1 VTDSFC
7 KLRSDLLLDEGLFAS
22 NNVRSV
28 YLYFSKIVIQYAIK
42 TSMRRTAMRRLVFL
56 FSLACLMSAST
67 LTQAQIQKPKLTL
80 DEFFNSVSFDAVKL
94 SPDGNSVVIAT
105 EKADWDQQIF
115 RKDLWLYRTSNGIL
129 TQLTQSGHDGS
140 PQWSPD
146 GQWIAFLS
154 ERKAGDTKDPDAG
167 DAKKREGNRDHD
179 ASHKNKDNA
188 KDKDKDDSQL
198 FLISP
203 NGGEA
208 FAITS
213 GEEEVHAFAWS
224 EDSKAIYFATRQPW
238 TKQQNDDHK
247 KDWKDVIRY
256 RGDERGDMIFRF
268 ALEAVLARHAA
279 LGSKEIPDAE
289 KDSGTTPGAVGIAH
303 TPLRVDQITMSPN
316 GQRLAFVTS
325 SVSERQEKVE
335 DIDIYIVN
343 LASNGSEAAPTRV
356 THNEAVELNAEWA
369 PDNRHLLFQVNLG
382 SLERK
387 YDDPQP
393 RLYWID
399 ADDASDKKEPQ
410 RWFADFPGEV
420 VHYAKLTDGSML
432 CACRLGTEVV
442 FVSQANPKAA
452 LVKHEGLPGTYETPA
467 AARQGSRIAFAY
479 STIVNP
485 TEIYIADG
493 PNKLAQARPI
503 TEFNKLF
510 TERELPQA
518 KPYHWTSDDGTP
530 VEGMLM
536 YPPGKFEAKN
546 LPVFVL
552 IHGGPQDADGNHF
565 EADWY
570 QWDRLAATAGWLV
583 FEPNYRGSTGYGDR
597 FALQIVPEM
606 VSRPGKDILTGVDAL
621 VKDGIANSNQLAVG
635 GYSYGGYMTNWLITQ
650 TTRFKAAVTGAGAV
664 EHVANWG
671 NDDTTFDDAYF
682 LGGLPWEAP
691 DRYRSEG
698 AIYQINKVRTP
709 THMVAGADDIRVA
722 VLEDYLLDRALHELN
737 VPSDL
742 LIFPGE
748 GHSLDKNPW
757 HGKIK
762 VREELKW
769 LEKYGGVTGE
779 N

>member
-1 VTDSFC
+1 
-7 KLRSDLLLDEGLFAS
+7 L
-22 NNVRSV
+22 
-28 YLYFSKIVIQYAIK
+28 I
-42 TSMRRTAMRRLVFL
+42 
-56 FSLACLMSAST
+56 SASVFT
-67 LTQAQIQKPKLTL
+67 HSIFAQNQPAKPKLTL
-80 DEFFNSVSFDAVKL
+80 DEFFNSVGFDAVRV

-105 EKADWDQQIF
+105 EKADWEQQIF
-115 RKDLWLYRTSNGIL
+115 RKELWLYRTAASSL
-129 TQLTQSGHDGS
+129 TQLTQSGHDSS

-154 ERKAGDTKDPDAG
+154 ERKAGDAKDADAG
-167 DAKKREGNRDHD
+167 DGKE
-179 ASHKNKDNA
+179 KDGSD
-188 KDKDKDDSQL
+188 KDKDKDVAQL

-224 EDSKAIYFATRQPW
+224 SDSKAIVFATRQPW
-238 TKQQNDDHK
+238 IKQQNDDHK

-256 RGDERGDMIFRF
+256 RGDERGDVIFRLNLGE
-268 ALEAVLARHAA
+268 ALSRHAA
-279 LGSKEIPDAE
+279 LGSKELPDEE
-289 KDSGTTPGAVGIAH
+289 KDSGATPGAIAISH
-303 TPLRVDQITMSPN
+303 TPLRVDQIAISRD
-316 GQRLAFVTS
+316 GQRLAFVTGP
-325 SVSERQEKVE
+325 VSERQEKVE
-335 DIDIYIVN
+335 EIELYLVN
-343 LASNGSEAAPTRV
+343 LADDKSKEGAAEAAPIRL
-356 THNEAVELNAEWA
+356 THNEAVELNLEWA
-369 PDNRHLLFQVNLG
+369 PDNRHLFFQINLG

-387 YDDPQP
+387 YEDPQP

-399 ADDASDKKEPQ
+399 TGDTSGNTSDKREVQ
-410 RWFADFPGEV
+410 RWFADYPGEV
-420 VHYAKLTDGSML
+420 VRYTPLPDGSVV
-432 CACRLGTEVV
+432 CACRIGTEVHL
-442 FVSQANPKAA
+442 VSQANPKAA
-452 LVKHEGLPGTYETPA
+452 IVKREGWAGTYETPSA
-467 AARQGSRIAFAY
+467 ALQSQSQGSRIAFAY
-479 STIVNP
+479 SATERP
-485 TEIYIADG
+485 TEVYLADG
-493 PNKLAQARPI
+493 LDKLAQARPI
-503 TEFNKLF
+503 TSFNKLF
-510 TERELPQA
+510 TERDLPKA
-518 KPYHWTSDDGTP
+518 KPYRWTSDDGTS

-546 LPVFVL
+546 LPLFVF

-583 FEPNYRGSTGYGDR
+583 FEPNYRGSTGYGDK
-597 FALQIVPEM
+597 FALQIVPEI

-621 VKDGIANSNQLAVG
+621 VKDGIADPNQLAVG

-671 NDDTTFDDAYF
+671 NDDTVFDDAYY
-682 LGGLPWEAP
+682 LGGLPWETP

-722 VLEDYLLDRALHELN
+722 VLEDYMLDRALHELN

-748 GHSLDKNPW
+748 GHELAKNPW

-769 LEKYGGVTGE
+769 LAKYGGVTGT

>member
-1 VTDSFC
+1 MRQPCARPSI
-7 KLRSDLLLDEGLFAS
+7 LLAFLLPTLCVSICAS
-22 NNVRSV
+22 A
-28 YLYFSKIVIQYAIK
+28 Q
-42 TSMRRTAMRRLVFL
+42 TA
-56 FSLACLMSAST
+56 
-67 LTQAQIQKPKLTL
+67 KPKLSL
-80 DEFFNSVSFDAVKL
+80 DEFFNSVSFDSVKL
-94 SPDGNSVVIAT
+94 SPDANSVVIAT
-105 EKADWDQQIF
+105 ERADWEQQIF
-115 RKDLWLYRTSNGIL
+115 RKDLWLYRTRSASL
-129 TQLTQSGHDGS
+129 LQLTQSGHDSS

-154 ERKAGDTKDPDAG
+154 ERKSS
-167 DAKKREGNRDHD
+167 D
-179 ASHKNKDNA
+179 ASDADDDDGKKKDRHA
-188 KDKDKDDSQL
+188 PTRGTDRSKEKDKDVPQL

-208 FAITS
+208 VALTS
-213 GEEEVHAFAWS
+213 GEEEVHAYAWS
-224 EDSKAIYFATRQPW
+224 PDSKQLYFATRQPW
-238 TKQQNDDHK
+238 TKEQTDDHK

-256 RGDERGDMIFRF
+256 RGDERGDAIFRLTLSE
-268 ALEAVLARHAA
+268 ALDRHAA
-279 LGSKEIPDAE
+279 LGTKEIPDAE
-289 KDSGTTPGAVGIAH
+289 KDSHATPGAVVIAH
-303 TPLRVDQITMSPN
+303 TPLHVDQITIARD
-316 GQRLAFVTS
+316 GQRLAFVTA

-335 DIDIYIVN
+335 DIDLYLIDLN
-343 LASNGSEAAPTRV
+343 RDHSTAMAAEISPLRLTR
-356 THNEAVELNAEWA
+356 NQAVELNAQWA
-369 PDNRHLLFQVNLG
+369 PDSHHLFFQINLG

-387 YDDPQP
+387 YEDPQP

-399 ADDASDKKEPQ
+399 ASDTSDRSTDQVTHNDKPEKRHIQ
-410 RWFADFPGEV
+410 RWFAEYPGEV
-420 VHYAKLTDGSML
+420 VAYTPLPDGSVL
-432 CACRLGTEVV
+432 CACRLGTEVQ
-442 FVSQANPKAA
+442 FVSQANPTAA
-452 LVKHEGLPGTYETPA
+452 IVKHEGWPGAYEHPAVAEESPGSTQTP
-467 AARQGSRIAFAY
+467 RLAFEY
-479 STIVNP
+479 SATTRP

-493 PNKLAQARPI
+493 PDNLAQAKPI
-503 TEFNKLF
+503 TAFNKLF
-510 TERELPQA
+510 TERDLPQA
-518 KPYHWTSDDGTP
+518 KPYRWTSDDGTP

-546 LPVFVL
+546 LPVFVF

-565 EADWY
+565 SADWY

-583 FEPNYRGSTGYGDR
+583 FEPNYRGSTGYGDQ
-597 FALQIVPEM
+597 FALQIVPQI

-621 VKDGIANSNQLAVG
+621 VKDGIADANQLAVG

-664 EHVANWG
+664 EHIANWG

-691 DRYRSEG
+691 EHYRSEA
-698 AIYQINKVRTP
+698 AIFQINKVRTP
-709 THMVAGADDIRVA
+709 THMVAGADDVRVA

-737 VPSDL
+737 IPSDL

-769 LEKYGGVTGE
+769 LEKYGGVKGA